1 MASNGGTGN
10 GAPASTSSSTSHETT
25 LSPSPPQP
33 AVDNKDHYINLNPTS
48 SHYSHS
54 SSHSHTHQSLKTT
67 MSTSSI
73 SSNNAGDPLSPT
85 TPTSTT
91 CNLGYEAIPVGTVK
105 RDSYKDSKRLYQKQ
119 KKKAVEELL
128 SILNDPTVLVMADW
142 LKVRGTLKSWTKL
155 YCELKPGLLVLYKN
169 AKTHKSGYWVGTI
182 LLNMCEIIER
192 PSKKDGFCFKLFNP
206 LDQTIWAPRGPRGES
221 FGAIVQPLPMSYLI
235 FRASSEQAGLNWMKA
250 IEVSLNC
257 SIVLMRGGG
266 NPRDA
271 LNSFLS
277 NFNSS
282 AEDCSPPSSAKL
294 DLDESEI
301 ERHFKDHDLED
312 DTQTDHEENTETAS
326 QGHHSTDS
334 DSSTVSIQ
342 DPHPSRAIKQSSG
355 GSLVYSVNQVEDS
368 VIETVYVEEVTED
381 VSTMG
386 EECQTEEVAEENKSL
401 LWSLLKQVR
410 PGMDLS
416 KVVLPTFILEP
427 RSFLDKLSDY
437 YYHCDI
443 LSKAALEEDP
453 LIRMKKVV
461 KWYLSGFYKKP
472 KGLKKPYNPILGECF
487 RCYWA
492 HPETDSRTFYIS
504 EQVSHHPPISTFYV
518 TNRKDGYCISG
529 SILAKSK
536 FYGNS
541 VSAILNG
548 TAKLTFLNRGED
560 YTLTMPYAHCKGI
573 LMGTLSLELGGK
585 VDIKC
590 EKTGY
595 CTEMEFK
602 LKPFLGGSELCNN
615 VVGKIKLG
623 KETLCTLDGHWDTLI
638 KVKDKRTGQESILW
652 EVTSDV
658 RNARLKR
665 HLVPLDSQEDFES
678 EKMWRNVTNAII
690 NGDQIA
696 ATEEKTILEEEQ
708 RREARERL
716 INKESWNARNF
727 IQDLCNGEWIYRYLD
742 SRPWDPR
749 TDVLQYERNFQIQ
762 TKTRHKTPTVACRTS
777 SVVSIDN
784 PLAVARLATHRSPK
798 SPRDQKTE
806 SLGSEHSSASQV
818 STSHLEN
825 RADGN
830 TILTGKNQIEQLVN
844 KLDTLHD
851 KLCSIEKQITANQIV
866 QQMKIKQ
873 TTSST
878 QPSHSANNSEII
890 GVLGNSHQIKMIIGF
905 LLLSIFS
912 QIIIT
917 LAFGSSKKL
926 K

>member
-1 MASNGGTGN
+1 MASSDGITT
-10 GAPASTSSSTSHETT
+10 STTVPT
-25 LSPSPPQP
+25 LSS
-33 AVDNKDHYINLNPTS
+33 LPTS
-48 SHYSHS
+48 SNEPVSSSSPQPTTSTGNNDHTINLAPINSHHHVHS
-54 SSHSHTHQSLKTT
+54 SHPHPHQSLKTT

-73 SSNNAGDPLSPT
+73 SSNNASDPLSPT
-85 TPTSTT
+85 TPTSLTA
-91 CNLGYEAIPVGTVK
+91 NINYEVIPPGSIK

-169 AKTHKSGYWVGTI
+169 SKTHKSGYWVGTI

-221 FGAIVQPLPMSYLI
+221 FGAIVQPLPMNYLI
-235 FRASSEQAGLNWMKA
+235 FRAPSEQAGLNWMKA

-257 SIVLMRGGG
+257 SIVLMRSGG
-266 NPRDA
+266 NPRDT
-271 LNSFLS
+271 LNSFIS
-277 NFNSS
+277 NLNSS
-282 AEDCSPPSSAKL
+282 AEDCSPPTSAKL

-312 DTQTDHEENTETAS
+312 DTQTDHEENPDTAS

-334 DSSTVSIQ
+334 DSSTISIHE
-342 DPHPSRAIKQSSG
+342 PRPSRAIKQSIG
-355 GSLVYSVNQVEDS
+355 GTLGFNLSQSIEETI
-368 VIETVYVEEVTED
+368 IETNYVEEITED

-443 LSKAALEEDP
+443 LSKAVIEEDP

-548 TAKLTFLNRGED
+548 TAKLTFLTRGED

-573 LMGTLSLELGGK
+573 LMGNLSLELGGK

-638 KVKDKRTGQESILW
+638 KVKDKRTGQESVLW
-652 EVTSDV
+652 EVTPEV
-658 RNARLKR
+658 RNCRLKR
-665 HLVPLDSQEDFES
+665 FLVPLDSQEDFES
-678 EKMWRNVTNAII
+678 DKLWRNVTNAII
-690 NGDQIA
+690 KGDQIA
-696 ATEEKTILEEEQ
+696 ATDEKTILEEEQ
-708 RREARERL
+708 RRGARERL
-716 INKESWNARNF
+716 MNKESWTSRNF
-727 IQDLCNGEWIYRYLD
+727 IHDLCSGDWVYKHLD
-742 SRPWDPR
+742 SRPWDQR

-784 PLAVARLATHRSPK
+784 PLTAARLSTHRSPK

-806 SLGSEHSSASQV
+806 SLGSEHSSV
-818 STSHLEN
+818 SATSNSHLEN
-825 RADGN
+825 RTETNLLLA
-830 TILTGKNQIEQLVN
+830 GKGQIEQIVD
-844 KLDTLHD
+844 KLNLLHD
-851 KLCSIEKQITANQIV
+851 KLCTIEKQLHPNASNQPKSL
-866 QQMKIKQ
+866 QQGKTKQ
-873 TTSST
+873 STSQS
-878 QPSHSANNSEII
+878 NSEIV
-890 GVLGNSHQIKMIIGF
+890 GLLGNSQQIKLILGF
-905 LLLSIFS
+905 LLLSILS
-912 QIIIT
+912 QILIT
-917 LAFGSSKKL
+917 FISKRL